1 MDARDH
7 ERGQANAARETVR
20 VRLLGGFRLAVGRRE
35 VPNEAWRLRKAQAL
49 VKLLALAPGHAL
61 HREQAMDLLW
71 PNLGRKA
78 ASNNLRGA
86 LHAARQ
92 ALDPDRRRGP
102 AGLDSEGERIAL
114 CPEGNLWV
122 DVEAFEAS
130 AASARGSQEPAP
142 YEAAIGLYAGDLLPE
157 DR

>member
-102 AGLDSEGERIAL
+102 AGLDSEGERIDRAVPGGEPL
-114 CPEGNLWV
+114 GGRGGLRGVRRVRQGEPG
-122 DVEAFEAS
+122 
-130 AASARGSQEPAP
+130 ARP
-142 YEAAIGLYAGDLLPE
+142 L
-157 DR
+157 